1 MSLFNAG
8 LVDGFPVG
16 REFSEAEMPLAS
28 AVPRGLVV
36 WNSTYKVNLRSNG
49 TRWEAQGPFVAA
61 QDTRTDQVIG
71 NAAES
76 LLASVDITAA
86 VKYMGPK
93 GIAVFDTGWSHTS
106 STNSKACYMMVKTT
120 AGVGGNRLL
129 NYSIPNNT
137 ASTTSVK
144 QLRAQNSE
152 SVQAGSNAALVGDG
166 SQASTAMSS
175 ALNFESGG
183 DTVIVSFTAAATGA
197 GENVTLRWYR
207 IVIEPG
213 Y

>member
-1 MSLFNAG
+1 MSLFNVG

-49 TRWEAQGPFVAA
+49 TRWEAQGPFVAG
-61 QDTRTDQVIG
+61 QETRTDQVVG
-71 NAAES
+71 AATES
-76 LLASVDITAA
+76 LLHSVNISDA
-86 VKYMGPK
+86 VRYMGPK
-93 GIAVFDTGWSHTS
+93 GGLVIDTGWSHTS
-106 STNSKACYMMVKTT
+106 STNGKGMYVRMATT
-120 AGVGGNRLL
+120 AGIGGTGILTLSGTN
-129 NYSIPNNT
+129 ST

-144 QLRAQNSE
+144 RVRAQGSE
-152 SVQAGSNAALVGDG
+152 SVQAGSNASLGGEG
-166 SQASTAMSS
+166 SQASSHMAGTF
-175 ALNFESGG
+175 NFAEGG
-183 DTVIVSFTAAATGA
+183 DTVIISFSGAATGA